1 MKQKKINPIIF
12 VIAGIFIFFNIIKCG
27 DSQENIE
34 TPAAVTEVE
43 SGDITLWPPKLG
55 EIPVE
60 LEPNPMTKNYYLIFD
75 GSGSM
80 EGEKLRTA
88 KKALL
93 EFIKIIPVE
102 ANIGLLAFDDNGISE
117 RVKLGRN
124 RQELENQINSVT
136 ANRGTPLRSAI
147 GMAYQS
153 LELQGHKQQG
163 YGEYHMVIVTDGEA
177 SSGEDPRNSVDS
189 IIGYSPIVIHTL
201 GFQIGQ
207 NHSLNQ
213 PGKTLYKSATNLE
226 ELSRG
231 LENVLAES
239 ESFSV
244 TNF

>member
-1 MKQKKINPIIF
+1 MKSKKINPVILVIAAF
-12 VIAGIFIFFNIIKCG
+12 VIFLNIIKCDDTSDDIQPSIT
-27 DSQENIE
+27 DSEI
-34 TPAAVTEVE
+34 VT
-43 SGDITLWPPKLG
+43 GDITLWPPKLG

-60 LEPNPMTKNYYLIFD
+60 LEQNPLKKNYYLIFD

-80 EGEKLRTA
+80 QGEKLRTA

-93 EFIKIIPVE
+93 EFIKIIPDE
-102 ANIGLLAFDDNGISE
+102 ANIGLLVFDDNGISE
-117 RVKLGRN
+117 RVNLGRD
-124 RQELENQINSVT
+124 RTKLEEEINSVV
-136 ANRGTPLRSAI
+136 ADRGTPLKSAI
-147 GMAYQS
+147 SMAYQS
-153 LELQGHKQQG
+153 LEMQGHRQQG

-177 SSGEDPRNSVDS
+177 STGEDPRGSVDA

-213 PGKTLYKSATNLE
+213 PGKTLYKSATNLD